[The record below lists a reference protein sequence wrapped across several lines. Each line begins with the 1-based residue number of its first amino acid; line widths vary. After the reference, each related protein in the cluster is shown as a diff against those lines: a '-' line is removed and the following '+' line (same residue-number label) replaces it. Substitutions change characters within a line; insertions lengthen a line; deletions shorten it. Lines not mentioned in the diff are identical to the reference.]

1 MIEVTDQIRKMD
13 NVELF
18 QSRNFQEGRLLQVK
32 EESHFEDLEL
42 CRRILFETYQELERR
57 GLS

>member
-1 MIEVTDQIRKMD
+1 MIEVTDQIREMD

-18 QSRNFQEGRLLQVK
+18 QSRDFQEVRLLQVK
-32 EESHFEDLEL
+32 EEEHFEDLAL

-57 GLS
+57 GLL